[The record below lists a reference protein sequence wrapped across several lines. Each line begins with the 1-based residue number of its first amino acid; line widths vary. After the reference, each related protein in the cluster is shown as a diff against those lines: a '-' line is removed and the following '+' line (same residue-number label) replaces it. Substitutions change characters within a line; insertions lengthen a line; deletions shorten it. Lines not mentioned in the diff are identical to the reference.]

1 MWGETLLKIT
11 RRVRAIPRRKCR
23 GNLSPAATM
32 GLQGKRII
40 RQTTPYF
47 YSHNCQ
53 KYNCT
58 RSSHSP
64 TMIIYHKTPSPLNS
78 SPSLPCK
85 STPFPHQNPFTTSP
99 FPLARAKKSPSFQP
113 ALRFTSSAPSTLSLT
128 PSTSQFTCP
137 GDTILYLP
145 SLSPLTHPF
154 FSFRDIYNYERRA
167 GKMHLLIKFPT
178 EARQNE

>member
-1 MWGETLLKIT
+1 MGGETLLKIT
-11 RRVRAIPRRKCR
+11 RRARAIPRRMCR

-64 TMIIYHKTPSPLNS
+64 TMIIYHKNTFACQLFPLTPPQIR
-78 SPSLPCK
+78 
-85 STPFPHQNPFTTSP
+85 PFPHQNPFTTSP
-99 FPLARAKKSPSFQP
+99 FLLARAKKSPSFQT
-113 ALRFTSSAPSTLSLT
+113 ALRSLPPLHHLLCLLPHQLHNSPAREIPS
-128 PSTSQFTCP
+128 C
-137 GDTILYLP
+137 I
-145 SLSPLTHPF
+145 SPL
-154 FSFRDIYNYERRA
+154 
-167 GKMHLLIKFPT
+167 FPH
-178 EARQNE
+178 